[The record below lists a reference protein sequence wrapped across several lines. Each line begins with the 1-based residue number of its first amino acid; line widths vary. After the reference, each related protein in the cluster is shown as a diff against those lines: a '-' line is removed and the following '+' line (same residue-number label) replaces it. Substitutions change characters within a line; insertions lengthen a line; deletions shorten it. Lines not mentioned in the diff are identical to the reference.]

1 MGSLFALISSLEVD
15 TPAERGVE
23 GICFLINVCK
33 KSDQFETSPG
43 EQLSLDKH
51 GENPVKHIW

>member
-1 MGSLFALISSLEVD
+1 MGSLFASISSPEVD

-23 GICFLINVCK
+23 DICFLIN
-33 KSDQFETSPG
+33 KSEQFETSPG